1 MEEVNITEEDVM
13 GIMDQFIK
21 VPNLILKRMVSR
33 NVNIVKKFENQIINH
48 KSQLLDHELLKI
60 RKVIE
65 MQVPDLQEILLNVYK
80 NTNKKQLKTLADP
93 KAQPFIETNLN
104 YLDMIYFKET

>member
-1 MEEVNITEEDVM
+1 MQDVNITEEDVM
-13 GIMDQFIK
+13 EIMDQFTK

-33 NVNIVKKFENQIINH
+33 NVNVVKKFENQILDH
-48 KSQLLDHELLKI
+48 KSKLLDNELLKI

-65 MQVPDLQEILLNVYK
+65 MQIPELQEILLKVYK

-93 KAQPFIETNLN
+93 KAQPFIETNLT
-104 YLDMIYFKET
+104 YLDTIYFKET

>member
-1 MEEVNITEEDVM
+1 MEDVNITDEDVM
-13 GIMDQFIK
+13 EIMDQFTK

-33 NVNIVKKFENQIINH
+33 NVNVVKKFENQILDH
-48 KSQLLDHELLKI
+48 KSKLLDNELLKI

-65 MQVPDLQEILLNVYK
+65 MQVPELQEILLNVYK

-104 YLDMIYFKET
+104 YLDMIYFNET

>member
-1 MEEVNITEEDVM
+1 MEDVNITENDVM
-13 GIMDQFIK
+13 EVMDQFTK

-33 NVNIVKKFENQIINH
+33 NVNLVKKFENQILDH

-60 RKVIE
+60 RKIIE
-65 MQVPDLQEILLNVYK
+65 MEVPELQEILINVYK

-104 YLDMIYFKET
+104 YLDIIYFK